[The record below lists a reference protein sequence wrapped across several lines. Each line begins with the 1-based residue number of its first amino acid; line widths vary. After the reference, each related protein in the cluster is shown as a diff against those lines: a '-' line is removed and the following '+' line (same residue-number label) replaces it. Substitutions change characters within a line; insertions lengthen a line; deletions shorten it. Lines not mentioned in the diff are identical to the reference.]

1 MTNASPDTALDASIR
16 FGLYF
21 LLPGMILFYIFWV
34 VHHIAHI
41 SAFAKKLTPY
51 PKGCTMKCAGM
62 PWGMW
67 LLFQRSF
74 QRQLTDTL
82 GIDRKAATKTI
93 GYGDDECNFHLMSK
107 ERANEIGF
115 IQSPDAK

>member
-1 MTNASPDTALDASIR
+1 
-16 FGLYF
+16 
-21 LLPGMILFYIFWV
+21 
-34 VHHIAHI
+34 
-41 SAFAKKLTPY
+41 
-51 PKGCTMKCAGM
+51 MKYAGM

-67 LLFQRSF
+67 LLYRRSF